1 MRISISLSSR
11 SARNLRFLELRS
23 FAPDGAHAPDS
34 KTLRVFSSSGRC
46 PSHPS
51 AHRIPERRFA
61 PGKRSEDPNPPD
73 AQAPDPFT
81 VFRQR
86 TEDAV
91 SRKHVLY
98 SCYPLIRITLFPPG
112 AVPAGVHHL
121 SNDISPGMLPSR
133 LTVEPVTVHLRSS
146 FIASG
151 RPPTTAISSSVGP
164 ESAYTIWPIS
174 RSASSQAA
182 SSCGRYSDGTSP
194 TSALFIA
201 RRLSTRATIRSW
213 AAGR

>member
-1 MRISISLSSR
+1 MASRSTRSTLLPKRSSRKNLRSIYVSKERPPSSNSMRISISLSSR

-98 SCYPLIRITLFPPG
+98 SCYPLIRITLFPG
-112 AVPAGVHHL
+112 VAGRRVVPAGA
-121 SNDISPGMLPSR
+121 
-133 LTVEPVTVHLRSS
+133 TT
-146 FIASG
+146 G
-151 RPPTTAISSSVGP
+151 R
-164 ESAYTIWPIS
+164 
-174 RSASSQAA
+174 
-182 SSCGRYSDGTSP
+182 
-194 TSALFIA
+194 
-201 RRLSTRATIRSW
+201 
-213 AAGR
+213 AAGGRGVQRRRRDPR